1 LKILAAVLPRY
12 SIKAKITLATLIT
25 FLAIFWTLCYYAT
38 FMLREQI
45 EQLSGEQQLS
55 TVTYAA
61 AELNGKLEER
71 VSGLEVAA
79 RAMNASLLSNPAAAQ
94 KFIANRLDLQAL
106 FNDGVRVYR
115 KDGTTIATIPYSSE
129 RIGLNYLDRDYL
141 EGALHEGKSTIGSTV
156 VGKTLK
162 APVFVIAVPILNS
175 QSQVV
180 GALSG
185 VTNLGKPNFLD
196 KISQN
201 RYGKSGGYLLVD
213 PQHRQIVTA
222 TDKSRIM
229 EKLPAPGRD
238 SMLGR
243 IFSGFEG
250 SAVYVNTQGVE
261 VLASHKIIPVSGW
274 NLSAA
279 LPTAEA
285 FFPIRGIEQRLL
297 LATLLL
303 TLLAGGVIWW
313 VLRRQLSP
321 ILKTSELIAAMSD
334 SGKPLEHLPVTQK
347 DEVGQL
353 VAGINQLLESLR
365 QRETALRDNETRF
378 RIISTISSDV
388 LYSCLCGSDGVFHI
402 DWILGNCPRLIGYE
416 QEVVKQVGCWRCFLI
431 EEDIAVFKANISS
444 LQPGQSGRVIARFR
458 HFDGSIRSIRCAA
471 YVEQTT
477 DETGTYRLYAALK
490 DVTQQRLAEI
500 ALQESEQHYRAI
512 YEASQDLVAIVRLD
526 DGVFVEVNQ
535 TYLSALGYERD
546 ELVGHSSLELH
557 IWENSGDDDEFV
569 RTLSKEGKCHNYEV
583 RLRTKYGLTV
593 WGLRSASVIEIHG
606 VKCIFTVT
614 RDITSIKET
623 ATELELHRNHLQQL
637 VDSRTIELAGAKT
650 VAEAANRAKS
660 RFLAATSHD
669 LRQPMQAISLFVD
682 ALGRT
687 SLSEEQ
693 KNIIGYLTK
702 STLVQSDLLNALLDI
717 SKFDAG
723 VVTPSPETILVSSLS
738 SKIEAEFSVLAAQK
752 SLQFNICIPIGDMA
766 VFTDANLLMSLLGNL
781 IGNAIKYTEQGGVLV
796 AMRRRGD
803 KALIQIWD
811 TGIGIESED
820 LESIFEEY
828 VQVGNPERD
837 RAKGLGLGLAIAK
850 RIANLLKIEVVCH
863 SKPGK
868 GSVFEFCLPLAYPK
882 ERESK
887 ARLGATGGTTLA
899 KLAGRHIAL
908 IENDLMVGIAVKL
921 ALESCNMI
929 VTRYIT
935 AEEALADSELENAD
949 FYISDLRLP
958 GLSGIEFLNALQS
971 RSMKPVKA
979 LLMTGDTAVNR
990 IELMGTASWQVLFKP
1005 VDLNKLLAEIE
1016 AQDSVH

>member
-1 LKILAAVLPRY
+1 MKILAAVLPRY

-25 FLAIFWTLCYYAT
+25 FLGILWTLCYYAT

-71 VSGLEVAA
+71 VAGLETAA
-79 RAMNASLLSNPAAAQ
+79 RAINASLLSNPAAAQ
-94 KFIANRLDLQAL
+94 KFIANRLELQAL

-115 KDGTTIATIPYSSE
+115 KDGTAIASMPYSSE
-129 RIGLNYLDRDYL
+129 RVGLNYLDRDYL
-141 EGALHEGKSTIGSTV
+141 SGALHDGKSTIGRPV

-162 APVFVIAVPILNS
+162 APIFLIAVPILNS
-175 QSQVV
+175 QNQVV

-196 KISQN
+196 KISES

-213 PQHRQIVTA
+213 TQHRLIVTA

-229 EKLPAPGRD
+229 EKIPVPAASSTHGR
-238 SMLGR
+238 LL
-243 IFSGFEG
+243 SGFEG

-285 FFPIRGIEQRLL
+285 FDPIRGIERRLL

-334 SGKPLEHLPVTQK
+334 SSKPLEHLPVTQK

-365 QRETALRDNETRF
+365 QRETTLRENETRF

-388 LYSCLCGSDGVFHI
+388 LYSCVRGSDGVFNI
-402 DWILGNCPRLIGYE
+402 DWILGNCNRLIGYE
-416 QEVVKQVGCWRCFLI
+416 QETVRQVGCWRRFLI
-431 EEDIAVFKANISS
+431 EDDIAVFKANIST

-458 HFDGSIRSIRCAA
+458 HFDGTIRSIRCAG
-471 YVEQTT
+471 YVERAP
-477 DETGTYRLYAALK
+477 DEAGTYRLYAALK
-490 DVTQQRLAEI
+490 DVTQQRQAEI

-526 DGVFVEVNQ
+526 DRVFVEVNQ
-535 TYLSALGYERD
+535 TYLSTLGYERD
-546 ELVGHSSLELH
+546 ELVGHSAQDLH

-569 RTLSKEGKCHNYEV
+569 RMLNKEDKCHNCEV
-583 RLRTKYGLTV
+583 RLRTKNGQTV
-593 WGLRSASVIEIHG
+593 WGLRSASVIEING

-623 ATELELHRNHLQQL
+623 ARELELHRNHLQQL

-650 VAEAANRAKS
+650 LAEAANRAKS

-682 ALGRT
+682 SLGRT

-702 STLVQSDLLNALLDI
+702 STQVQSDLLNALLDI
-717 SKFDAG
+717 SRFDAG
-723 VVTPSPETILVSSLS
+723 VVTPNPETLLVSSLS

-752 SLQFNICIPIGDMA
+752 SLQFNIRIPTRDMA

-811 TGIGIESED
+811 TGIGIEPEY

-850 RIANLLKIEVVCH
+850 RIASLLKTEVVCY
-863 SKPGK
+863 SRPGK
-868 GSVFEFCLPLAYPK
+868 GSVFEFSMPLVYPK
-882 ERESK
+882 EMEPKGRTV
-887 ARLGATGGTTLA
+887 ATGGATLV
-899 KLAGRHIAL
+899 KPAGRRIAL

-921 ALESCNMI
+921 ALESCNMS
-929 VTRYIT
+929 VTRYST
-935 AEEALADSELENAD
+935 AEEALADAELEKAD

-958 GLSGIEFLNALQS
+958 GMSGVEFLNALQS

-979 LLMTGDTAVNR
+979 VVMTGDTAVNR
-990 IELMGTASWQVLFKP
+990 IELMGSSSWQMLFKP
-1005 VDLNKLLAEIE
+1005 VDLNKLLSEIE
-1016 AQDSVH
+1016 AQDSVQ